1 MELPLCFRT
10 GVCPSCRTHSLQGTI
25 PLSFIPWH
33 VRKVMRMRGFADQ
46 TGSVF
51 PSLEVSSM
59 SAKNSSTELPILT
72 DGSSL
77 RSLVVARMRH
87 SCQVSL
93 GWTQRTE
100 DNARIFSN
108 ILGNAPPPSPFLK
121 TRRAVASDSR
131 F

>member
-1 MELPLCFRT
+1 LT
-10 GVCPSCRTHSLQGTI
+10 
-25 PLSFIPWH
+25 
-33 VRKVMRMRGFADQ
+33 DQ
-46 TGSVF
+46 TGNIF
-51 PSLEVSSM
+51 PSLEASSM
-59 SAKNSSTELPILT
+59 SAKNSSTELPMLT

-77 RSLVVARMRH
+77 CSLVVARIRR

-100 DNARIFSN
+100 NNARTFSS
-108 ILGNAPPPSPFLK
+108 ILGNAPPPPSPFPK